1 MSSTMQINSVSYPEW
16 LYYTSVAS
24 SQYWMYT
31 PIGNDMK
38 TLECEV
44 KNSEKLV
51 TMQCSAGKPRGPG
64 IHVDARTM
72 ETLFTHCH
80 GTKWGTERG
89 ERERLDCE
97 SRNKNR
103 WEEDMTKG
111 QTERERHGVKES
123 CLSDTKATLTE
134 LKKVSLSVGVAAFL
148 WAPQLDLLPTLFS
161 APVFN
166 HRHYPSVFHPSQAA
180 RGSWLKVRPPVLS
193 SG

>member
-1 MSSTMQINSVSYPEW
+1 
-16 LYYTSVAS
+16 
-24 SQYWMYT
+24 
-31 PIGNDMK
+31 
-38 TLECEV
+38 
-44 KNSEKLV
+44 
-51 TMQCSAGKPRGPG
+51 
-64 IHVDARTM
+64 
-72 ETLFTHCH
+72 
-80 GTKWGTERG
+80 
-89 ERERLDCE
+89 
-97 SRNKNR
+97 
-103 WEEDMTKG
+103 MTKG